1 MRNTGNEPAK
11 RGGMGLG
18 GYLAL
23 RDTPPAGVPASV
35 RPTPL
40 RGYLMVRE
48 VPHPYRNNFS
58 CDV

>member
-23 RDTPPAGVPASV
+23 RDTP
-35 RPTPL
+35 L
-40 RGYLMVRE
+40 QGYL
-48 VPHPYRNNFS
+48 PQ
-58 CDV
+58 CDLPP